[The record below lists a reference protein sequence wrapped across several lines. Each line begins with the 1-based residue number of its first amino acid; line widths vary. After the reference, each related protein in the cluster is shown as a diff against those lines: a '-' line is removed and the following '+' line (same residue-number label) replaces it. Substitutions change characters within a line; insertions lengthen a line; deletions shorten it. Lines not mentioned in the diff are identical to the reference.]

1 MSKRVLAWVA
11 AALCATAAWAE
22 DWQTVAELTAGDGTH
37 EVALDRTVRVIG
49 IEGVSGAAT
58 VAAVVVREGEA
69 ENPVAVER
77 AFPPGE
83 VQDAAKMGALL
94 SFAAA
99 GVSIVAGKLCGVQKK
114 DLPG

>member
-11 AALCATAAWAE
+11 AALCAGTAWAE
-22 DWQTVAELTAGDGTH
+22 DWQTVAELTAGGGTH

-83 VQDAAKMGALL
+83 VQDIDLGYDRQVTGLL
-94 SFAAA
+94 VRDGGR
-99 GVSIVAGKLCGVQKK
+99 GVYRIRVK
-114 DLPG
+114 